1 MFSEGVNQSKKYE
14 DDDVDMKTV
23 DWFND
28 SNLSFIFSF

>member
-23 DWFND
+23 DWAIWFAIY
-28 SNLSFIFSF
+28 F

>member
-23 DWFND
+23 DWIKLLK
-28 SNLSFIFSF
+28 SQFIL